1 MVAAIAVLIKDAGKL
16 TLGQPLTILA
26 PHAVEALVKQP
37 PDRWL
42 SNSRMTHYQALL
54 LDAERVQF
62 GPVVALNPATLLP
75 LPEEAEQH
83 DCLQILAEVHGTRPD
98 LSDQP
103 LQNADHT
110 WYTDDNSFLAEGE
123 RKARAAVTTE
133 DKVIW
138 AKALPAGTSA
148 QRAELIALTQALKM
162 TKGKRLNIYTDS
174 RYAFATAHIHGE
186 IYRRRGLLTSEGKDI
201 KNKAKIL
208 ALLEALFLP
217 KRLSIIHCPG
227 HQKGH
232 NPEARRNRL
241 ADATARKAAMSKQIL
256 PLNSPDQPTPP
267 PVGQTSWVYAHEDIE
282 LLKKM
287 GAIYHPQLK
296 QWVYKGLLN

>member
-1 MVAAIAVLIKDAGKL
+1 M
-16 TLGQPLTILA
+16 
-26 PHAVEALVKQP
+26 
-37 PDRWL
+37 
-42 SNSRMTHYQALL
+42 
-54 LDAERVQF
+54 
-62 GPVVALNPATLLP
+62 
-75 LPEEAEQH
+75 
-83 DCLQILAEVHGTRPD
+83 
-98 LSDQP
+98 
-103 LQNADHT
+103 
-110 WYTDDNSFLAEGE
+110 
-123 RKARAAVTTE
+123 
-133 DKVIW
+133 IW

-174 RYAFATAHIHGE
+174 RYAFATTHIHGE

-201 KNKAKIL
+201 KIL

-217 KRLSIIHCPG
+217 KRLSIMYCPG

-241 ADATARKAAMSKQIL
+241 ADATARKAAMNKQIL

-282 LLKKM
+282 LLKKW
-287 GAIYHPQLK
+287 GPSTT
-296 QWVYKGLLN
+296 LN

>member
-1 MVAAIAVLIKDAGKL
+1 M
-16 TLGQPLTILA
+16 
-26 PHAVEALVKQP
+26 
-37 PDRWL
+37 
-42 SNSRMTHYQALL
+42 
-54 LDAERVQF
+54 
-62 GPVVALNPATLLP
+62 
-75 LPEEAEQH
+75 
-83 DCLQILAEVHGTRPD
+83 
-98 LSDQP
+98 
-103 LQNADHT
+103 
-110 WYTDDNSFLAEGE
+110 
-123 RKARAAVTTE
+123 
-133 DKVIW
+133 IW

-162 TKGKRLNIYTDS
+162 TKGKRLNS

-201 KNKAKIL
+201 KNKAEIL

-217 KRLSIIHCPG
+217 KRLSIMYCPG

-232 NPEARRNRL
+232 NPEARGNRL
-241 ADATARKAAMSKQIL
+241 ADATAREAAMSKQIL

-296 QWVYKGLLN
+296 QWVCKGKTVMPIKMTFELISFLHKLTHLGF

>member
-1 MVAAIAVLIKDAGKL
+1 M
-16 TLGQPLTILA
+16 
-26 PHAVEALVKQP
+26 
-37 PDRWL
+37 
-42 SNSRMTHYQALL
+42 L

-123 RKARAAVTTE
+123 RKAGAAVTTE

-186 IYRRRGLLTSEGKDI
+186 IYRRRGLLTSEGKDM
-201 KNKAKIL
+201 AKIL

-241 ADATARKAAMSKQIL
+241 ADATAREAAMSKQIL